1 MGKKYKQSGGMRM
14 DLFDKIGNVAS
25 ETYKFTAEKTSKIA
39 KEAKIKMKINE
50 CKSKIS
56 DLYEEIGKI
65 VYQKHLREEEMDIRE
80 DIQEYCMQI
89 DSLSKTIE
97 ESRMELLNLKDKKQC
112 EECFAEI
119 EISSKFC
126 PNCGAKQ
133 PNEKQDVKEAEIIQE
148 NLTEEQEKMETE
160 TNTEEN

>member
-1 MGKKYKQSGGMRM
+1 M

-65 VYQKHLREEEMDIRE
+65 VYQKHVREEDINIKE
-80 DIQEYCMQI
+80 DIDEYCTQI

-97 ESRMELLNLKDKKQC
+97 ENRMELLNLKDKKQC
-112 EECFAEI
+112 EQCFAEI

-126 PNCGAKQ
+126 PNCGAEQ
-133 PNEKQDVKEAEIIQE
+133 PEEKIEVKEAEIV
-148 NLTEEQEKMETE
+148 EEEESKI
-160 TNTEEN
+160 NAEENVHEENKNENNE

>member
-1 MGKKYKQSGGMRM
+1 M

-50 CKSKIS
+50 CKSKID

-65 VYQKHLREEEMDIRE
+65 VYQKHIREEDINIEE
-80 DIQEYCMQI
+80 DIEEYCTQI

-97 ESRMELLNLKDKKQC
+97 ENRMELLNLKSKKQC
-112 EECFAEI
+112 EKCFSEI
-119 EISSKFC
+119 EINNKFC
-126 PNCGAKQ
+126 PNCGEKQEEKQ
-133 PNEKQDVKEAEIIQE
+133 PEVKEVEIIHEDE
-148 NLTEEQEKMETE
+148 NFEEEKSESNE
-160 TNTEEN
+160 NEENEQ